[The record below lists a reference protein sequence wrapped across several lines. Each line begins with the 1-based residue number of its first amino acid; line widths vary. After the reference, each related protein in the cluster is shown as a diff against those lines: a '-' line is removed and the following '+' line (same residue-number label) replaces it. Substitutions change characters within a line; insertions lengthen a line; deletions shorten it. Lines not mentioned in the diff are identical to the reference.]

1 MSVQLCRRYAILGLS
16 RLPKYVYKGH
26 DIDGNKST
34 TFARNAITYQV
45 RKSYDARLQDKT
57 IKIIFRYA
65 SCTISRIAK
74 F

>member
-16 RLPKYVYKGH
+16 KLPKYVYKGH
-26 DIDGNKST
+26 DIDGNKSS

-57 IKIIFRYA
+57 IK
-65 SCTISRIAK
+65 K
-74 F
+74 KVKL